1 MDGADKVT
9 DPTDWADTAV
19 TSLQPVESALRCQV
33 CKEVYQ
39 NPVITSCC
47 HTFCSICIRRCLS
60 NDGKCPVCRTA
71 DQSIRLR
78 KNVALEEVVAA
89 FMKARPEILQMGKD
103 VLAHQQGA
111 TPHSLKRKLESTNDG
126 VEDDEYDGTAT
137 KRKTRSQSRRVIRS
151 RSPSIYEVSDAES
164 EPKSKTRKPVNDGK
178 VECPICQVRMKE
190 EEVSPHI
197 DRIHSEPVSAPPKT
211 MFGLQHDGQT
221 PANGAEAKPKAPE
234 PLSAISYNLMNDSAL
249 RKKFQALGI
258 PAHGAKQAMIR
269 RHQEWMNIW
278 NANCDSSKPRPKRDL
293 LRDLDIWERTQG
305 SQARGNTDADGIMSK
320 TFDGNAW
327 SRENGD
333 DFKQLIARARAQ
345 KASKST
351 TAGDD
356 VLPERPA
363 ESVVDVSADAQA
375 LDPGQRDFQ
384 QPNGVT

>member
-9 DPTDWADTAV
+9 DPTDWAGTAV

-60 NDGKCPVCRTA
+60 NDGKCPVCRA
-71 DQSIRLR
+71 SDQSIRLR

-89 FMKARPEILQMGKD
+89 FMGARPEILQMGKD

-111 TPHSLKRKLESTNDG
+111 TPHSLKRKLEATDDG
-126 VEDDEYDGTAT
+126 IEADEYDGAAT
-137 KRKTRSQSRRVIRS
+137 KRKTRSQSRRVVRS
-151 RSPSIYEVSDAES
+151 RSPSIYEVSDTES
-164 EPKSKTRKPVNDGK
+164 EHKSRARKPVNDGK

-190 EEVSPHI
+190 EEVFPHI
-197 DRIHSEPVSAPPKT
+197 DRVHSEPVTAPPKT
-211 MFGLQHDGQT
+211 MFGLQRDTQT
-221 PANGAEAKPKAPE
+221 PPNGAEAKPKAPE
-234 PLSAISYNLMNDSAL
+234 PLSAISYNLMNESAL

-258 PAHGAKQAMIR
+258 PPHGGKQAMIR

-278 NANCDSSKPRPKRDL
+278 NANCDSSRPRPKRDL

-356 VLPERPA
+356 VLPARPA
-363 ESVVDVSADAQA
+363 ESVADVPADAQA
-375 LDPGQRDFQ
+375 LDPGQQ
-384 QPNGVT
+384 ETQPPNGVT